1 MPMGNPKET
10 KYRPLSQVL
19 VMTLVWGLAAHGFI
33 LTNKFST
40 NDDIRYLFGAGATIT
55 SGRWFLE
62 VAARLTR
69 LVLGGPLCSS
79 PLFCGLISLLLL
91 GLSLWMLFDL
101 FDISDFWVR
110 ILLTGAAVAS
120 PSMAGLLGYLF
131 TAPFYMLALALC
143 VAGAWLICR
152 RHTLLWTAVGV
163 GCIACGIGIYQAY
176 LPVVLCILLVN
187 FIWWIV
193 SEQKITPKKALGQV
207 LFYCGASAGFMGV
220 YFLASKVCLA
230 VTGGNLTDYNGIS
243 QVWDKSLRF
252 YLNRAV
258 YAMGLML
265 HPGQTGM
272 YPFRTELVYY
282 GILALTVGYALYL
295 LADTFRRDACR
306 GWFLLAALAAWP
318 LGMNF
323 IYVMCSEHVHA
334 LMLYAHAI
342 LPMLLMCLAKAC
354 PKLPGRRAAA
364 VLLAL
369 LCVGYVRYDNYC
381 YTRFAFFQQRSTN
394 YLNRFVSR
402 IESVPGYDE
411 TMPVA
416 YIGEKIPIAQTFR
429 EIPGFAEAGL
439 MPLTDYQAIIDDWDW
454 RIYLDY
460 WCGFAPEEVDP
471 AAFWDNPQVKA
482 MPPYPAAGSVCI
494 IDGTVVVK
502 LDAAE

>member
-1 MPMGNPKET
+1 
-10 KYRPLSQVL
+10 
-19 VMTLVWGLAAHGFI
+19 
-33 LTNKFST
+33 
-40 NDDIRYLFGAGATIT
+40 
-55 SGRWFLE
+55 
-62 VAARLTR
+62 
-69 LVLGGPLCSS
+69 
-79 PLFCGLISLLLL
+79 
-91 GLSLWMLFDL
+91 
-101 FDISDFWVR
+101 
-110 ILLTGAAVAS
+110 
-120 PSMAGLLGYLF
+120 
-131 TAPFYMLALALC
+131 
-143 VAGAWLICR
+143 
-152 RHTLLWTAVGV
+152 
-163 GCIACGIGIYQAY
+163 
-176 LPVVLCILLVN
+176 
-187 FIWWIV
+187 
-193 SEQKITPKKALGQV
+193 
-207 LFYCGASAGFMGV
+207 
-220 YFLASKVCLA
+220 
-230 VTGGNLTDYNGIS
+230 
-243 QVWDKSLRF
+243 
-252 YLNRAV
+252 
-258 YAMGLML
+258 
-265 HPGQTGM
+265 
-272 YPFRTELVYY
+272 
-282 GILALTVGYALYL
+282 
-295 LADTFRRDACR
+295 
-306 GWFLLAALAAWP
+306 
-318 LGMNF
+318 
-323 IYVMCSEHVHA
+323 
-334 LMLYAHAI
+334 MLYAHAI
-342 LPMLLMCLAKAC
+342 LPMLLMCLPKAC